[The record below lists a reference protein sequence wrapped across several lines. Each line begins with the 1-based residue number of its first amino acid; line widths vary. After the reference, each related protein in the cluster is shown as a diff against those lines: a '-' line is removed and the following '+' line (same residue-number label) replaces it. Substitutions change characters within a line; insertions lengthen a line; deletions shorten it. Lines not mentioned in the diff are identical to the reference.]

1 MTVNKV
7 KDIKKL
13 ALGSVSELYN
23 KDANIILRDYLNKI
37 KTPEYKSVSDLLKSE
52 YASNNLAKQL
62 AKLQKNVGKIPSY
75 KEHVEILQKQL
86 GIGRYAQ
93 EQIAR
98 LNTPALI
105 RDYIRK
111 QFSSRSILA
120 EVGNEYRN
128 HIEIL
133 QKLNKAYPP
142 HDANIYKMLRRQVRV
157 SMSLRNQSD
166 MLNKQAGLNNV
177 QEILKY
183 LRQNVTHKIDSNN
196 EIKELLNKHI
206 QEQNAS
212 FHQIMGQGLSTIAQ
226 DYVEGAIETSHN
238 ESDVQ
243 NKGLNKS
250 SSTFIDSFKAL
261 PHPLQFIIMWFLTE
275 VVLGAI
281 ADYAKEQILSQIHKT
296 ESYSVS
302 LYEDTPISKQKL
314 IKENTEIKWEDLNGF
329 RFITGDNVRLH
340 VSPSLNSEVI
350 ECIGKNTIV
359 AILDK
364 KDRQWLFVQ
373 VKSGD
378 EFITG
383 WITRT
388 YTKPLKA

>member
-7 KDIKKL
+7 KDIKKI
-13 ALGSVSELYN
+13 ALGSVSDLYN
-23 KDANIILRDYLNKI
+23 KDSNITWRDDLNKI
-37 KTPEYKSVSDLLKSE
+37 KMPEYKSVSDLLKSE
-52 YASNNLAKQL
+52 YASNNLVRQL
-62 AKLQKNVGKIPSY
+62 AELQKNAIIPSY
-75 KEHVEILQKQL
+75 KEHMANLQKQL
-86 GIGRYAQ
+86 RIGQLAQ

-98 LNTPALI
+98 FNLQSI
-105 RDYIRK
+105 VSDSIRK
-111 QFSSRSILA
+111 QFENMPKLA
-120 EVGNEYRN
+120 GIGNEFRK
-128 HIEIL
+128 HIDIL
-133 QKLNKAYPP
+133 QKQAQAFST
-142 HDANIYKMLRRQVRV
+142 HDANKHIQMLRKQAEIA
-157 SMSLRNQSD
+157 MPLRNQFE
-166 MLNKQAGLNNV
+166 MLNKQAGLNNM
-177 QEILKY
+177 QAMLNE
-183 LRQNVTHKIDSNN
+183 LRQNVSHKIDLNN
-196 EIKELLNKHI
+196 EIQELLK
-206 QEQNAS
+206 QYTLAQKAS
-212 FHQIMGQGLSTIAQ
+212 LHQIMEQGLSSIAQ
-226 DYVEGAIETSHN
+226 AYVEGAIETSHN

-243 NKGLNKS
+243 DKGLNKS
-250 SSTFIDSFKAL
+250 SSTFIDSFKSL
-261 PHPLQFIIMWFLTE
+261 PHPLQFIIMWLLTE

-302 LYEDTPISKQKL
+302 LYEDAPISKQQL

>member
-1 MTVNKV
+1 MTVNKM

-13 ALGSVSELYN
+13 ALG
-23 KDANIILRDYLNKI
+23 
-37 KTPEYKSVSDLLKSE
+37 SVSDLLKSE
-52 YASNNLAKQL
+52 YASNNLVRQL
-62 AKLQKNVGKIPSY
+62 AELQKNAIIPSY
-75 KEHVEILQKQL
+75 KEHMANLQKQL
-86 GIGRYAQ
+86 RIGQLAQ

-98 LNTPALI
+98 FNLQSI
-105 RDYIRK
+105 VSDSIRK
-111 QFSSRSILA
+111 QFENMPKLA
-120 EVGNEYRN
+120 GIGNEFRK
-128 HIEIL
+128 HIDIL
-133 QKLNKAYPP
+133 QKQAQAFST
-142 HDANIYKMLRRQVRV
+142 HDANKHIQMLRKQAEIA
-157 SMSLRNQSD
+157 MPLRNQFE
-166 MLNKQAGLNNV
+166 MLNKQAGLNNM
-177 QEILKY
+177 QAMLNE
-183 LRQNVTHKIDSNN
+183 LRQNVSHKIDLNN
-196 EIKELLNKHI
+196 EIQELLK
-206 QEQNAS
+206 QYTLAQKAS
-212 FHQIMGQGLSTIAQ
+212 LHQIMEQGLSSIAQ
-226 DYVEGAIETSHN
+226 AYVEGAIETSHN

-243 NKGLNKS
+243 DKGLNKS
-250 SSTFIDSFKAL
+250 SSTFIDSFKSL
-261 PHPLQFIIMWFLTE
+261 PHPLQFIIMWLLTE

-302 LYEDTPISKQKL
+302 LYEDAPISKQKL